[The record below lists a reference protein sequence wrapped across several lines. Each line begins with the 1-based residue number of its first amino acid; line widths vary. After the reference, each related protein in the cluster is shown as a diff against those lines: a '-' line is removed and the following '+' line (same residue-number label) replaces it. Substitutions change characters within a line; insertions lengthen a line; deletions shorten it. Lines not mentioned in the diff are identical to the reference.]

1 VPLPFPLRSAPLC
14 QTCKKV
20 KDNEENCA
28 RARKRASVLLPLLSQ
43 IYNRVSQDPRQMCPA
58 IDDAVK
64 GIAEQL
70 NIQVGVWQGKGAGSS
85 LFSTRWSACRRLC
98 APCETLPARGF
109 GRLRRRMN
117 L

>member
-1 VPLPFPLRSAPLC
+1 
-14 QTCKKV
+14 V

-70 NIQVGVWQGKGAGSS
+70 NIQVGGWPGKGAGSF
-85 LFSTRWSACRRLC
+85 LIQHALECRRRLC

-109 GRLRRRMN
+109 GRWRRRMN